1 MADSSTDR
9 AAPVRDIVRRK
20 EELLERYRAAR
31 LEEMLRE
38 TRAQAVQEAER
49 GRFAWKGEFRPREE
63 ILYWYSQ
70 RKRWDRRFLFD
81 SLLAVV
87 VLAALFQVLSVATT
101 DCEPFSSTS
110 WNWKNPRLEWLNTP
124 SSTTRMSRS

>member
-1 MADSSTDR
+1 MAAYSE
-9 AAPVRDIVRRK
+9 PVRDIVRRK

-38 TRAQAVQEAER
+38 CRAQAVREAER
-49 GRFAWKGEFRPREE
+49 RRFAWKGEFRPREE

-81 SLLAVV
+81 STVAVV
-87 VLAALFQVLSVATT
+87 VLIALFQVL
-101 DCEPFSSTS
+101 
-110 WNWKNPRLEWLNTP
+110 RLLVRILQP
-124 SSTTRMSRS
+124 GASIVG